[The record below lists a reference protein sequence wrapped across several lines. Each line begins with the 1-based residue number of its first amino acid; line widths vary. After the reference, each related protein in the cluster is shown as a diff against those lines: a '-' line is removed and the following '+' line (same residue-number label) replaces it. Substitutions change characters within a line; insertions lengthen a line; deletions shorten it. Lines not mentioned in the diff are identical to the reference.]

1 MIDERSDSDI
11 TATAK
16 LEGRVVRVEMAGG
29 KGCNSRRWGRRQH
42 HLLCCCAYGGVIG
55 RDSLIGDV
63 VTSRCGVVETLAA
76 SLVTGELGVEM
87 SAEIARCGE
96 VG

>member
-63 VTSRCGVVETLAA
+63 VTSRCGVVET
-76 SLVTGELGVEM
+76 SVETLVTDELVVET
-87 SAEIARCGE
+87 STEIARCGDI
-96 VG
+96 G